1 MKETNFKVLMHMG
14 SYVDTT
20 LLGKGIYACNKP
32 SIYSIDETIESL
44 TEKYRTVQ
52 NMTEAMFINEAYFDN
67 LKQCELVPV
76 VITEAAAK
84 ALFIEDLKKELAG
97 DKNLLIAEIREAFAY
112 YRKSEGCSCCQDTNA
127 HEKAESRLAELLGA
141 AMYEDSSGVNWEQYI
156 PKPIES

>member
-97 DKNLLIAEIREAFAY
+97 DKNLLIAEIRTAFAD
-112 YRKSEGCSCCQDTNA
+112 YRASQGKYGNNEA
-127 HEKAESRLAELLGA
+127 HHEANLTLAKLLGA
-141 AMYEDSSGVNWEQYI
+141 EMYKDSSGVNWAQYRS
-156 PKPIES
+156 KNS